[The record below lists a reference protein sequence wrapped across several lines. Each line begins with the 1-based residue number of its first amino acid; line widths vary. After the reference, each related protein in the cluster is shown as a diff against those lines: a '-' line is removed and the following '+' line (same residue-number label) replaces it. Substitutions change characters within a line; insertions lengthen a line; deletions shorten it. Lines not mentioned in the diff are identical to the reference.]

1 MSDSLVSHALVSSPI
16 APSVL
21 VVERADD
28 AMRDTAAHSHASGQL
43 IGSLRGLLSLTTE
56 EGCWAVPA
64 THGIWVPPHRQ
75 HGLRSH
81 GPFAGW
87 SVYVNEPLCKELPT
101 TPRTLRISGLLREA
115 IHRAA
120 SWAEAPR
127 TDAQERLG
135 GVILDEIATLPEE
148 PLGLSMPSSPQ
159 VQRVAAAMLGD
170 LSDSR
175 GLDAWAKSVGMST
188 RTLSRHF
195 IAETGFSFTAWRQ
208 RARLLRSLELLAD
221 GMAVTTISLEL
232 GYENVSAFIA
242 LFRRTFGCTPTHYAT
257 REIL

>member
-1 MSDSLVSHALVSSPI
+1 M

-21 VVERADD
+21 VVERSDD
-28 AMRDTAAHSHASGQL
+28 AVRDTAAHSHASGQL

-56 EGCWAVPA
+56 DGCWAVPA
-64 THGIWVPPHRQ
+64 THGIWIPPHRQ

-87 SVYVNEPLCKELPT
+87 SVYVSEQICEGLPDA
-101 TPRTLRISGLLREA
+101 PRTVRISGLLREA

-120 SWAEAPR
+120 SWHETSR
-127 TDAQERLG
+127 SDAQERLS
-135 GVILDEIATLPEE
+135 GVIIDEIANLPEE
-148 PLGLSMPSSPQ
+148 PLGLSMPSSAQ
-159 VQRVAAAMLGD
+159 VQRVASAMLGD

-175 GLDAWAKSVGMST
+175 GLEAWAKSVGMST
-188 RTLSRHF
+188 RTLSRRF

-221 GMAVTTISLEL
+221 GMAVTTIALEL

-257 REIL
+257 REML